1 MNALTI
7 GSCRMSIRFCM
18 NLHLKFVR
26 GQKKNEKK
34 IIFLV
39 KVERT
44 VKIRITSVKSGDSE
58 KANHLIDE
66 VIIKLSTSAR
76 PTKMQKK

>member
-1 MNALTI
+1 
-7 GSCRMSIRFCM
+7 M

-39 KVERT
+39 KIERT
-44 VKIRITSVKSGDSE
+44 VKIRITGVKSGDSE